1 MMNKNVE
8 ETNALAAERVK
19 AHNDMVH
26 EVRLAEVRKIMTAIE
41 LSTSGAHGSSAGS
54 NMLLSW

>member
-1 MMNKNVE
+1 M
-8 ETNALAAERVK
+8 LIIWVK
-19 AHNDMVH
+19 VH